1 MKIQEKGKAWVSF
14 SLKKQAHS
22 TQMQNLTLFSHH
34 SPLPSTLQSIV
45 TLSYA
50 HFTRDKAIKA
60 GKTDKNCKATWFGLM
75 KEKETS

>member
-14 SLKKQAHS
+14 SLKKTSPFNTNAKL
-22 TQMQNLTLFSHH
+22 NPFFS
-34 SPLPSTLQSIV
+34 PSTLQSIA
-45 TLSYA
+45 TLSYV